1 MTTHSYAVQP
11 TAFGDFDE
19 HGCDW
24 AINLSHAY
32 KLCAIWGEDMTVWA
46 IPNNPKAEPYR
57 WVNVAK
63 DGSI

>member
-1 MTTHSYAVQP
+1 MST
-11 TAFGDFDE
+11 
-19 HGCDW
+19 GCDW
-24 AINLSHAY
+24 AINLRHAY

-46 IPNNPKAEPYR
+46 IPNNASAKPYR